1 MNRKAIMMIDDRINY
16 ISEHYGIMNQLEQTV
31 EECAEL
37 IQAIQKYKRYKSS
50 TMIDKLALN
59 VNEEVADV
67 LIMANQLRHLMGEDF
82 IDSIV
87 NAKLERQIERI
98 AKGGYD
104 GKAE

>member
-1 MNRKAIMMIDDRINY
+1 MIDDRIKY
-16 ISEHYGIMNQLEQTV
+16 ISEHYGMMNQLEQTV

-37 IQAIQKYKRYKSS
+37 IQAIQKWKRYKSLP
-50 TMIDKLALN
+50 IKLALN

-98 AKGGYD
+98 EKGGQL
-104 GKAE
+104 